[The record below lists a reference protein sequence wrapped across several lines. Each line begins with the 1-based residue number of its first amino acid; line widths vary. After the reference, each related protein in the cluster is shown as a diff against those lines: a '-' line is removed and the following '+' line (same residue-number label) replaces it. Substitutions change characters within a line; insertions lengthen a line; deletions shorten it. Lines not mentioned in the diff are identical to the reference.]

1 MINGWRWVLVDFHD
15 LQPILTHSKIYVG
28 LSGGLDSIAL
38 LHALSL
44 LTECKAKLQAIH
56 VHHGLS
62 PHAHAWETF
71 CRKQCQSLTIPLQ
84 VQHIKIS
91 GTENL
96 ESKAREARYA
106 VYASCIQPGE
116 ALVLAH
122 HLDDQLETFL
132 LNALRGT
139 GLTGLAAMPMH
150 RVWQGID
157 IYRPML
163 STPKSA
169 IQAYA
174 KVHDL
179 KWVEDESN
187 QNIDF
192 SRNFLRHEI
201 FPKIAKVWPHYR
213 QSLAHT
219 IKSCQSVL
227 ESLETEVYQHI
238 ALSDLSSKIL
248 DLKPLKHLNELQ
260 MFQILRQWFKQQNL
274 PSPSLAFLREM
285 GQQMIW
291 SKRLDTTPKLVWKS
305 YHFYVYQEKIYCISP
320 KEALTPGIWFN
331 FPDSYLGIQ
340 AIPSASGIAIHAK
353 HDKVEV
359 RYRQGGERL
368 LYRGHHRELKKM
380 FQEFKV
386 PPFLRETIPL
396 IYVNDELKA
405 VVGYWYADEPA
416 SNATQYQFI
425 R

>member
-1 MINGWRWVLVDFHD
+1 MLVKSEDLKSVLSHA
-15 LQPILTHSKIYVG
+15 KIYLG

-44 LTECKAKLQAIH
+44 IPECKAKLHAIH

-62 PHAHAWETF
+62 PHADAWEAF
-71 CRKQCQSLTIPLQ
+71 CREQCQNLQIPIH
-84 VQHIKIS
+84 VQHIKIA
-91 GTENL
+91 GKENL
-96 ESKAREARYA
+96 ESKARDARYA
-106 VYASCIQPGE
+106 VYADCIQAGE

-139 GLTGLAAMPMH
+139 GLTGLAGMPMH
-150 RVWQGID
+150 RVRQGID

-163 STPKSA
+163 ITPKSA

-174 KVHDL
+174 KQYNL
-179 KWVEDESN
+179 QWVEDESN
-187 QNIDF
+187 QNLDF

-201 FPKIAKVWPHYR
+201 FPRLEKTWPHYR
-213 QSLAHT
+213 QSMLHT
-219 IKSCQSVL
+219 ITSCQTVIEHL
-227 ESLETEVYQHI
+227 EQEALNHI
-238 ALSDLSSKIL
+238 HLSDLHLPQL
-248 DLKPLKHLNELQ
+248 DLKPLRTLNELQ
-260 MFQILRQWFKQQNL
+260 VFQILRLWFKHQDL
-274 PSPSLAFLREM
+274 PRPSLTLLREILAQM
-285 GQQMIW
+285 LNSKRQDSSPKMIW
-291 SKRLDTTPKLVWKS
+291 GERYLYL
-305 YHFYVYQEKIYCISP
+305 YQDYIYCVTP
-320 KEALTPGIWFN
+320 QAPQTPGLWPE
-331 FPDSYLGIQ
+331 FPMPYLDIQ
-340 AIPSASGIAIHAK
+340 AISAKPGIAIHAK

-359 RYRQGGERL
+359 RYREGGERL

-386 PPFLRETIPL
+386 PPFLRDTIPL

-416 SNATQYQFI
+416 SNSPQYQFI

>member
-116 ALVLAH
+116 ALVLGH

-174 KVHDL
+174 NVHDL

-187 QNIDF
+187 QNIEY

-201 FPKIAKVWPHYR
+201 LPRLEKTWPHYR
-213 QSLAHT
+213 QSMMHT
-219 IKSCQSVL
+219 ITSCQTVIQHL
-227 ESLETEVYQHI
+227 EQDDLEQIQAY
-238 ALSDLSSKIL
+238 DLNLPTL
-248 DLKPLKHLNELQ
+248 DLKPLRALNELQ
-260 MFQILRQWFKQQNL
+260 IFQILRLWFKHQDL
-274 PSPSLAFLREM
+274 PRPSLTLVREILA
-285 GQQMIW
+285 QMLMP
-291 SKRLDTTPKLVWKS
+291 KRQDSNPKMVWGDR
-305 YHFYVYQEKIYCISP
+305 YLYLYQDSIYCVKP
-320 KEALTPGIWFN
+320 QAPQTPALWPE
-331 FPDSYLGIQ
+331 FPMPYLGIQ
-340 AIPSASGIAIHAK
+340 AISAKPGIAIHAK

-386 PPFLRETIPL
+386 PPFFRDTIPL